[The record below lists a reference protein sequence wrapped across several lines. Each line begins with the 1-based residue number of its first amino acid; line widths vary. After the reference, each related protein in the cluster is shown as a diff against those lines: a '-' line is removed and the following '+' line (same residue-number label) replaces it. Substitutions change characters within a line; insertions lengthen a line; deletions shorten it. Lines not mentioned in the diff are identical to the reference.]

1 MVDQTRAPKV
11 APLHYADAAR
21 GVRHVFVRDFR
32 ADASIGVFAHEKDT
46 PQPISISVDLSVE
59 ETSDPADRLENVV
72 CYNKVVE
79 GIRTILAAGHI
90 NLVETLAERIA
101 QLCLAD
107 HRVQTARVR
116 IEKLAVVEDAAG
128 VGVEIE
134 RHKPVTKN

>member
-1 MVDQTRAPKV
+1 MPDRYRTPKV
-11 APLHYADAAR
+11 TPLHYADAAR

-32 ADASIGVFAHEKDT
+32 TDASIGVFAHEQNN

-59 ETSDPADRLENVV
+59 ETDDPGDRLENVV

-90 NLVETLAERIA
+90 NLVETLADRIA

-116 IEKLAVVEDAAG
+116 IEKLQVVEDAAG

-134 RHKPVTKN
+134 RHKSPVKN

>member
-1 MVDQTRAPKV
+1 MPETTRSPKV

-32 ADASIGVFAHEKDT
+32 TDASIGVFAHERNA

-59 ETSDPADRLENVV
+59 ETADPEDRLENVV

-79 GIRTILAAGHI
+79 GIRTILAAEHI

-107 HRVQTARVR
+107 HRVQAARVR
-116 IEKLAVVEDAAG
+116 IEKLQVVADAAG

-134 RHKPVTKN
+134 RHKSVVKT